1 MDERG
6 EHQKGLNEQSK
17 LFNVAPMDEWG
28 ENQKGLNGTI
38 KIV

>member
-1 MDERG
+1 MDEWG
-6 EHQKGLNEQSK
+6 ETEQSK
-17 LFNVAPMDEWG
+17 LFTVAPMDEWG